1 MKKEGNVS
9 LLEETEHLLGE
20 EFAGV
25 SWDQVAGKE
34 VVNEPPRAEWANA
47 EHTVCWRA
55 EVCKLAL
62 LPLSQPNLG
71 TRFLSDGY
79 LG

>member
-1 MKKEGNVS
+1 MKKEENVS

-47 EHTVCWRA
+47 EHTVCWQA
-55 EVCKLAL
+55 EACKLAL
-62 LPLSQPNLG
+62 LPLSQSNLG